1 MLERVLNSVSFEPI
15 LSINQW
21 AGVGFPGCSDG
32 KESACNAGDL
42 SSIHG
47 LGRPPGEGHGN
58 PFQCSC
64 LENFM
69 DRGDWWATVHGV
81 TKNRT

>member
-42 SSIHG
+42 SSI
-47 LGRPPGEGHGN
+47 PGSG
-58 PFQCSC
+58 
-64 LENFM
+64 
-69 DRGDWWATVHGV
+69 
-81 TKNRT
+81 